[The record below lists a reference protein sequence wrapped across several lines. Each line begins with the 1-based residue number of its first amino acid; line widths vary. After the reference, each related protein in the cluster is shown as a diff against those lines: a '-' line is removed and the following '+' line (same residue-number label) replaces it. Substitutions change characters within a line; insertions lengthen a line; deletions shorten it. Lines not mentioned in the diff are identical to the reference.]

1 MVGIVRMQDAHRGK
15 PCRPRPGSS
24 IQPGYSEVGD
34 EDRRPE
40 RLDAGQQPPDFFLDG
55 FPVGKGL
62 EVGPPVCQSRQ
73 QRVVFRQAVAVR
85 LKDKGQ
91 RQNLEAVRRDE
102 VIPTAQPCV
111 RPAGKARCI
120 ERTDDDA
127 PSLHGVMFPCQSAA
141 QRRKMTTSSR

>member
-1 MVGIVRMQDAHRGK
+1 VVGIVRMQDAHRGK

-55 FPVGKGL
+55 FPVGEGL
-62 EVGPPVCQSRQ
+62 ETGPPVCQSRQ
-73 QRVVFRQAVAVR
+73 QGVVFRKAVAVR

-91 RQNLEAVRRDE
+91 RQNLEAVRRDDI
-102 VIPTAQPCV
+102 IPAAQPCV

-120 ERTDDDA
+120 ERTDNDA
-127 PSLHGVMFPCQSAA
+127 LCGHECFPTSACQAIL
-141 QRRKMTTSSR
+141 